1 MSVIR
6 HKGKTKFMY
15 FPVTVSTAFSKD
27 SLVSICSA
35 GTLIASVDNEKNVL
49 GVIRHAIASTDGDYA
64 TARSVE
70 VEVPVEKNVIW
81 EVDGTAAT
89 YVAADV
95 GFEFGISSSLLVDRN
110 DTTNKVFRMTEFVS
124 SSKIRG
130 VFKFNGGY

>member
-1 MSVIR
+1 
-6 HKGKTKFMY
+6 MY

-27 SLVSICSA
+27 SLVSIGSA
-35 GTLIASVDNEKNVL
+35 GTLIASVDGAKNVL

-64 TARSVE
+64 TARLVE

-89 YVAADV
+89 YVSTDI
-95 GFEFGISSSLLVDRN
+95 GFEFGISSALLVDRT
-110 DTTNKVFRMTEFVS
+110 DTTDKVFRVTEVVS

-130 VFKFNGGY
+130 MFKFNGAY